1 MSLSEFDIID
11 QIFNV
16 EAETGKHVI
25 CGIGDDAALV
35 QVPES
40 HQLAVSTDTL
50 VSGVHFFH
58 DAKPFDIGFK
68 SLAVNLSDM
77 AAMGAEPLWM
87 TLSLTIPDNNSD
99 WITQFAA
106 GFFQLAKRYGV
117 SLIGGDTTQGPLSV
131 TVQIMGIIPD
141 NKALRRSSAQAG
153 DHIYVTG
160 QPGLAGLALAVLKGE
175 IEIFTVPPADCLQRL
190 HQPEPRI
197 DVGLALRG
205 IANAA
210 IDISDGLAADLG
222 HIIEMSSVGA
232 EIELAALPVGGS
244 LQQLSKEQAWSY
256 ALNSGDDYE
265 LCFTVPAQHERR
277 LNQIR
282 QTLSCELHCI
292 GKITSGTG
300 IFWISPEGKALVFPT
315 GGYRHF

>member
-1 MSLSEFDIID
+1 MSLSEFDIIE

-16 EAETGKHVI
+16 EVETGKHVI
-25 CGIGDDAALV
+25 CGIGDDAAIV
-35 QVPES
+35 QVPAA

-50 VSGVHFFH
+50 VSGVHFFK

-77 AAMGAEPLWM
+77 AAMGAEPLWA
-87 TLSLTIPDNNSD
+87 TLSLTMPDNNSY
-99 WITQFAA
+99 WIEQFAA
-106 GFFQLAKRYGV
+106 GFFQLAKQYDV

-153 DHIYVTG
+153 DNIYITG

-175 IEIFTVPPADCLQRL
+175 DDKFTEPPADCLQRL
-190 HQPEPRI
+190 HRPEPRI

-205 IANAA
+205 IASAA
-210 IDISDGLAADLG
+210 IDISDGLASDLG
-222 HIIEMSSVGA
+222 HIVAMSAVGA
-232 EIELAALPVGGS
+232 EIELASLPVGGS
-244 LQQLSKEQAWSY
+244 LQQLSKDQAWSY

-265 LCFTVPAQHERR
+265 LCFTIPAQHEDR

-282 QTLSCELHCI
+282 QTLSCEIHNI
-292 GKITSGTG
+292 GKITNGTG
-300 IFWISPEGKALVFPT
+300 ILWISPEGKPLVFPAA
-315 GGYRHF
+315 GYRHF